1 MAAPKSLP
9 KSLKERYLED
19 LVPALMKAQGYTN
32 VLQVPRLQ
40 KIVINI
46 GVGDGAQNVKI
57 LDAAIRDLTAIT
69 GQKPVITRAKK
80 SVASFKVREG
90 MPIGMKVTLRG
101 DRMYYFLAKLIGI
114 ALPRVRDFRGLS
126 DKGFDGR
133 GNFNIGLR
141 DQLIFPEIN
150 YDKVE
155 KVRGMNITIATSAR
169 TDMEGRALLAA
180 MGMPFKRSKAEAT
193 PPVAAAS

>member
-1 MAAPKSLP
+1 MAAP

-19 LVPALMKAQGYTN
+19 IVPALMKDLGYTN
-32 VLQVPRLQ
+32 VLQAPRVQ

-57 LDAAIRDLTAIT
+57 LDAAVRDLTAIA
-69 GQKPVITRAKK
+69 GQKPVVTRAKK
-80 SVASFKVREG
+80 SVAGFKVREG
-90 MPIGMKVTLRG
+90 MPIGLKVTLRG
-101 DRMYYFLAKLIGI
+101 DRMYHFLSKLNGV

-133 GNFNIGLR
+133 GNYNIGLR

-155 KVRGMNITIATSAR
+155 KIRGMNITICTSAK
-169 TDMEGRALLAA
+169 TDMEARVLLAA
-180 MGMPFKRSKAEAT
+180 LGAPFRRAKTDAA
-193 PPVAAAS
+193 PVAAAS